1 MPFNKIYN
9 LYYIRI
15 YQFVNR
21 LSFSNPDSEDITQE
35 VFLSLYIEINKNKK
49 PNNIKAWLYK
59 CALNKFININKRK
72 KIIHLSDDVSQYER
86 SLSNT
91 IEHEL
96 ILNEKKMLISKAL
109 SKLSEKEQIL
119 LNLYNDDFSYKEIS
133 EILEIKFTSVGKTL
147 SRVIDKLAVQIKTSN
162 HEELCRERSVI

>member
-35 VFLSLYIEINKNKK
+35 VFLSLYTEINKNKK
-49 PNNIKAWLYK
+49 PDNIKAWLYK

-86 SLSNT
+86 GLTNT

-162 HEELCRERSVI
+162 HEELCGERSVI